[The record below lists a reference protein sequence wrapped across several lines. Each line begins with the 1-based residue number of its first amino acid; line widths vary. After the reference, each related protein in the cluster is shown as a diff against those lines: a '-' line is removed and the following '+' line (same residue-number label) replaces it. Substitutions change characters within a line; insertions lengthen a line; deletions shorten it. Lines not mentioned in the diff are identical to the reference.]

1 MEMADKR
8 YAVVTGAGSG
18 LGHATAKM
26 MSENGWEVFG
36 TVFPGKSTGKL
47 VALGITPVPVDI
59 SDEVQVERA
68 REFVED
74 KLGGS
79 GLAAL
84 INVAGI
90 AGPGGGLIE
99 GISAADA
106 RKTIETNLL
115 GTINM
120 VRSFLPLLRA
130 YGPARIVNVASTIET
145 PAVFTGVYLVSKFG
159 VEGLT
164 NVLRYEMAPFGIQAT
179 SIDPAGMKT
188 PMTQNAEENTRK
200 NWDRMGKGVRDAYYD
215 KISPSLEFINKN
227 IENAEEPEE
236 MAKVIMKAL
245 NDKKMK
251 IRYGSKQNAWMEP
264 VIRLLGED
272 RFERMMMKGMK
283 LV

>member
-1 MEMADKR
+1 MTDKR

-18 LGHATAKM
+18 LGRATAKM
-26 MSENGWEVFG
+26 MHENGWEIFG
-36 TVFPGKSTGKL
+36 TVFPGRPTDEL
-47 VALGITPVPVDI
+47 VSLGITPVPVDI
-59 SDEVQVERA
+59 SDEVQVEKA
-68 REFVED
+68 REF
-74 KLGGS
+74 
-79 GLAAL
+79 
-84 INVAGI
+84 

-145 PAVFTGVYLVSKFG
+145 PAVFTGVYIVSKFG

-179 SIDPAGMKT
+179 SIEPSGMKT

-200 NWDRMGKGVRDAYYD
+200 NWDRMGKVVRDAYYD

-245 NDKKMK
+245 GDKKMK
-251 IRYGSKQNAWMEP
+251 IRYGSKQNAWMKP